1 MLKPAEK
8 RPPTSLRDPEW
19 TKARLLEAARDEFA
33 AKGLSGARVNAIAA
47 AAGVNKQLL
56 YYYFDDKDGLYAA
69 VLEHAYAE
77 IRVGEQALDLD
88 GLPPL
93 AAMRSFIEFN
103 FDYMVDHR
111 YFVALLGDEN
121 IHRARHVREMG
132 NLGELHVRLEETIG
146 DILRRGRTSGDFKRD
161 VGPVDLY
168 ISIASLCFFYLSNRH
183 TLSAIFDRE
192 ITSDD
197 MIAHRRT
204 HVVDLLMTYLTT
216 SDK

>member
-33 AKGLSGARVNAIAA
+33 EKGLSGARVNTIAE

-69 VLEHAYAE
+69 VLERTYAE

-93 AAMRSFIEFN
+93 GAMRRFIEFN

-121 IHRARHVREMG
+121 IHLARHVKQMG
-132 NLGELHVRLEETIG
+132 KLGELHVRLEETIG
-146 DILRRGRTSGDFKRD
+146 AILQRGRASGDFKRD

-168 ISIASLCFFYLSNRH
+168 ISIASLCFFYLSNGH

-197 MIAHRRT
+197 MIADRRT

-216 SDK
+216 PQK

>member
-1 MLKPAEK
+1 M
-8 RPPTSLRDPEW
+8 RDPEW

-93 AAMRSFIEFN
+93 DAMRRFIEFN

-146 DILRRGRTSGDFKRD
+146 DTLKRGLASGDFKRD
-161 VGPVDLY
+161 VDPVDLY
-168 ISIASLCFFYLSNRH
+168 ISIASLCFFYLSNQH

-192 ITSDD
+192 ITCND
-197 MIAHRRT
+197 MIAQRRT
-204 HVVDLLMTYLTT
+204 HIVDLLMTYLTT
-216 SDK
+216 PGK